1 MEGNRPYKF
10 RAVVYEVTP
19 VLEIIKINA
28 DDKFLQLDL
37 FGLKPEI
44 ALVPCPESC
53 KTSNCTQGPSASE

>member
-44 ALVPCPESC
+44 ALVPR
-53 KTSNCTQGPSASE
+53 KL